1 MKRLAIIDKNKC
13 HPDKCGNYWC
23 IGACPVNRANKE
35 CIIIG
40 ENKKAAII
48 EEACIGCG
56 ICLKCPFNAIQI
68 VNLPEKLKE
77 DPIHRYGQNMFELF
91 SLPIP
96 KQNTVVGIL
105 GRNGIG
111 KSTALQIFANQII
124 PNLSNYNKEPEKN
137 KIIEKYSKS
146 FLGDYFKKLYNNQ
159 IKISYKPQ
167 RVELLPKIYKG
178 KVIDLI
184 NKIDEKNI
192 SDKLIR
198 ELELNNVINRNI
210 DELSGGELQR
220 LAILAALSKKAE
232 LVILDEPCAFLDIPQ
247 RIKVA
252 RLIRTL
258 AENTSILVVEHDL
271 AILDYISDEIQI
283 FYGEQAAYGIVSQ
296 SKTVKRGINEYLD
309 GFLPDD
315 NVRFRDYSIKF
326 TKSHEDKTIKQEI
339 ILEYPE
345 ITKTFKDFKLHI
357 SKGEV
362 KKRQILGITGQNGL
376 GKSTFLKILSN
387 QLDSD
392 NEEKLENI
400 PISLKPQQLTLFEG
414 TVEEFLSSD
423 NESYSSNWF
432 QSNMEKL
439 GLNKLKNNKTNELSG
454 GELQKTHIMKCLSKD
469 AKIFALDEPSA
480 FIDVEDRLNVSKV
493 IKDFIKQKDICAL
506 IVDHDF
512 QFMDYLAD
520 TILIFEGIPGK
531 LGKVDKPLKKEEGMN
546 KILKI
551 LDITYRKDQ
560 ETGRARINKP
570 NSQKDLQQ
578 KKDNIY
584 YEL

>member
-1 MKRLAIIDKNKC
+1 MKRIAIINKQHC

-23 IGACPVNRANKE
+23 IGACPVNRTKKE
-35 CIIIG
+35 CIIKSFD
-40 ENKKAAII
+40 NKVSII

-77 DPIHRYGQNMFELF
+77 DPLHRYGQNMFELF
-91 SLPIP
+91 RLPIP
-96 KQNTVVGIL
+96 KENTVVGIL

-111 KSTALQIFANQII
+111 KSTALQILSNQFT
-124 PNLSNYNKEPEKN
+124 PNLGKYNKTLEEQE
-137 KIIEKYSKS
+137 IISRYSKS
-146 FLGDYFKKLYNNQ
+146 YLGDYFKRLFNKD

-167 RVELLPKIYKG
+167 RIEFLPKIYKG

-184 NKIDEKNI
+184 KKVDEKNI
-192 SDKLIR
+192 ADKLIK
-198 ELELNNVINRNI
+198 ELELTNVINRNI

-220 LAILAALSKKAE
+220 LAILAALVKKAE
-232 LVILDEPCAFLDIPQ
+232 LIILDEPCAFLDIPQ

-252 RLIRTL
+252 KLIRSL
-258 AENTSILVVEHDL
+258 AEKTSILVVEHDL

-315 NVRFRDYSIKF
+315 NVRFRNYSIKF
-326 TKSHEDKTIKQEI
+326 THYHEDRSIKQEV
-339 ILEYPE
+339 ILDYPE
-345 ITKTFKDFKLHI
+345 ITKSFKDFKLHI

-362 KKRQILGITGQNGL
+362 KKRQILGIMGQNGL
-376 GKSTFLKILSN
+376 GKSTFLKILAG
-387 QLDSD
+387 QLEPD
-392 NEEKLENI
+392 NLKLEKTE
-400 PISLKPQQLTLFEG
+400 ISLKPQQVPLFEN
-414 TVEEFLSSD
+414 TVEEFLKKD
-423 NESYSSNWF
+423 NEHYSSSWF
-432 QSNMEKL
+432 QSNLEKL
-439 GLNKLKNNKTNELSG
+439 GLDKLKNNKADELSG
-454 GELQKTHIMKCLSKD
+454 GELQKTHILKCLSKE

-493 IKDFIKQKDICAL
+493 IKDFVKQRDICAL
-506 IVDHDF
+506 VVDHDF

-520 TILIFEGIPGK
+520 SILIFEGIPGK
-531 LGKVDKPLKKEEGMN
+531 SGKVQQPFKKEEGMN

-570 NSQKDLQQ
+570 NSQKDTQQ

>member
-23 IGACPVNRANKE
+23 ISVCPVNRANKE
-35 CIIIG
+35 CIIIA
-40 ENKKAAII
+40 EDKKAAII

-56 ICLKCPFNAIQI
+56 LCLKCPFDAIQI
-68 VNLPEKLKE
+68 VNLPEKLKQ

-111 KSTALQIFANQII
+111 KSTALQIFANQIT
-124 PNLSNYNKEPEKN
+124 PNLGNYDKEPEN
-137 KIIEKYSKS
+137 KITERYSKS

-167 RVELLPKIYKG
+167 RIELLPKIYKG

-184 NKIDEKNI
+184 KKIDEKNI
-192 SDKLIR
+192 SDKLIK
-198 ELELNNVINRNI
+198 ELELTNVINRNI

-220 LAILAALSKKAE
+220 LAILASLSKKAE
-232 LVILDEPCAFLDIPQ
+232 LIILDEPCAFLDIPQ

-252 RLIRTL
+252 KLIRKL
-258 AENTSILVVEHDL
+258 SENTSILVVEHDL

-315 NVRFRDYSIKF
+315 NVRFRNYQIRF
-326 TKSHEDKTIKQEI
+326 TKSHEERTVKQEI

-345 ITKTFKDFKLHI
+345 ITKTFKDFKLNI

-362 KKRQILGITGQNGL
+362 KKRQILGIMGQNGL
-376 GKSTFLKILSN
+376 GKSTFLKILSG
-387 QLDSD
+387 QLEADKG
-392 NEEKLENI
+392 KLENTS
-400 PISLKPQQLTLFEG
+400 ISLKPQQLTMFKG
-414 TVEEFLSSD
+414 TVEEFLSLD
-423 NESYSSNWF
+423 NESYSSSWF
-432 QSNMEKL
+432 QSNIEKL
-439 GLNKLKNNKTNELSG
+439 GLNRLKNNKANELSG
-454 GELQKTHIMKCLSKD
+454 GELQKVHIMKCLSKD
-469 AKIFALDEPSA
+469 ARIFALDEPSA

-506 IVDHDF
+506 VVDHDF
-512 QFMDYLAD
+512 QFMDYLSD
-520 TILIFEGIPGK
+520 SILIFEGIPGK
-531 LGKVDKPLKKEEGMN
+531 SGKVDKPLKKEEGMN

-570 NSQKDLQQ
+570 NSQKDIQQ
-578 KKDNIY
+578 KKDNVY

>member
-23 IGACPVNRANKE
+23 ISVCPVNRANKE

-40 ENKKAAII
+40 EDKKAAII

-56 ICLKCPFNAIQI
+56 ICLKCPFDAIQI
-68 VNLPEKLKE
+68 VNLPEKLKQ

-124 PNLSNYNKEPEKN
+124 PNLGDYDKEPEKKN
-137 KIIEKYSKS
+137 IIEKYSKT
-146 FLGDYFKKLYNNQ
+146 FLGDYFKKLYSKQ
-159 IKISYKPQ
+159 INISYKPQ
-167 RVELLPKIYKG
+167 RIELLPKIYKG

-184 NKIDEKNI
+184 KKIDEKNI
-192 SDKLIR
+192 SDKLIK

-232 LVILDEPCAFLDIPQ
+232 LIILDEPCAFLDIPQ

-252 RLIRTL
+252 KLIRKL
-258 AENTSILVVEHDL
+258 SENTSILVVEHDL

-315 NVRFRDYSIKF
+315 NVRFRNYQIKF
-326 TKSHEDKTIKQEI
+326 TKSHEDRTVRQEI
-339 ILEYPE
+339 ILEYSE
-345 ITKTFKDFKLHI
+345 ITKTFKNFKLQV

-362 KKRQILGITGQNGL
+362 KKRQILGIMGQNGL
-376 GKSTFLKILSN
+376 GKSTFLKILSG
-387 QLDSD
+387 QLESD
-392 NEEKLENI
+392 KEKLENTS
-400 PISLKPQQLTLFEG
+400 ISLKPQQLTLFEG
-414 TVEEFLSSD
+414 TVEEFLSLN
-423 NESYSSNWF
+423 NESYSSSWF
-432 QSNMEKL
+432 QSNIEKL
-439 GLNKLKNNKTNELSG
+439 GLNKLKNNKATELSG
-454 GELQKTHIMKCLSKD
+454 GELQKVHIMKCLSKD
-469 AKIFALDEPSA
+469 TKVFALDEPSA
-480 FIDVEDRLNVSKV
+480 FIDVEDRLNVSRV
-493 IKDFIKQKDICAL
+493 IKDFVKQKDICAL

-531 LGKVDKPLKKEEGMN
+531 SGKVDIPLKKEEGMN

-551 LDITYRKDQ
+551 LEITYRKDQ

-570 NSQKDLQQ
+570 NSQKDIQQ